1 MYINL
6 YRCSFLLSVCL
17 VSIGIF
23 MSVFLAG
30 TEAIVNV
37 LTASECDVID
47 VVDMISLS
55 RAKNGIGLCVAAFAY
70 HDGLLRGEMTLPCPR
85 RALFHNNTVAVCFSS
100 RHPEIYK
107 AAMLASELRVHRR
120 FQFQAG
126 RSFMTGCALIAIGL
140 VLTGFLAWLDH
151 TLIAELS
158 HLR

>member
-6 YRCSFLLSVCL
+6 YRCSFLLSVGL

-30 TEAIVNV
+30 TEAIMNV
-37 LTASECDVID
+37 LAASECDVIE
-47 VVDMISLS
+47 VVDVISLS
-55 RAKNGIGLCVAAFAY
+55 RAKNGIGFCVAAFAY
-70 HDGLLRGEMTLPCPR
+70 GSPEILRGEMTLPCPR

-107 AAMLASELRVHRR
+107 TAMLASELRVHSR
-120 FQFQAG
+120 FQAG

-140 VLTGFLAWLDH
+140 VLTGFLAWLDQ
-151 TLIAELS
+151 TLIPEFS